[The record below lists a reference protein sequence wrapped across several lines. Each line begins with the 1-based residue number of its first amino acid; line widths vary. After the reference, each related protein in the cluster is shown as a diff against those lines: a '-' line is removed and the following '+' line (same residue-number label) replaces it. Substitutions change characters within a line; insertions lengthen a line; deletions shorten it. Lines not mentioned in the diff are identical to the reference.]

1 MATLGPLARASLT
14 LLALAVCLA
23 AGPAATQGAVR
34 GADGSSLAAELLAR
48 AAPLKLSPDQA
59 RRLNVVRMDTLI
71 ADAPL
76 AAERQVLDLKQRREQ
91 LADPAHAAPSADSL
105 QRIDQLNQEIARADR
120 AADLRAYAILTPEQR
135 GRVAQSDLAAA
146 RPGGGEAAG
155 DARLNALID
164 ARVKDSKLVE
174 FETSQAIA
182 DRLIKWA
189 QWFALA
195 LGAPLAI
202 LALVLTIF
210 GVRSYADFRDRLQ
223 KARDAIDAQMQK
235 AAELQGAHEAIEQH
249 LKDAAGLQSQ
259 FVALRAHLAELSQLD
274 QNVRAIADQVN
285 RIEQFVGFQKSPA
298 LSPALQASLQASLT
312 RYRTWLAG
320 IGCRTDKPVTVLVDR
335 KEKNNAYYEP
345 PDRIVIAEALA
356 GDPDVVLREY
366 THHVLSEAKRKR
378 ALPFT
383 AIQSGLSDYFPCSFN
398 NNPLFAV
405 QSAPVFNR
413 ILKQV
418 LFPNGYVR
426 NMVNAVRLDT
436 PPTLGSQQAIGEGW
450 GGAFWELRERLGQE
464 KADPLLFEAW
474 KAAPVVDDGPVSSL
488 AFAREAVSLVAERYP
503 QAAADAQAMFER
515 RGLKLGRSKPRPARG
530 RAATAKA

>member
-1 MATLGPLARASLT
+1 MATLGPFARPSQA
-14 LLALAVCLA
+14 LLALALCVA
-23 AGPAATQGAVR
+23 AGPAATQGAAPA
-34 GADGSSLAAELLAR
+34 ADGSSLAAALLSR
-48 AAPLKLSPDQA
+48 AAPLQLSPDQM
-59 RRLNVVRMDTLI
+59 RRLNVLRMDTLI
-71 ADAPL
+71 ADAPRV
-76 AAERQVLDLKQRREQ
+76 AERQVLDLKQRRDQ
-91 LADPAHAAPSADSL
+91 MADPAHAAPPAQSL
-105 QRIDQLNQEIARADR
+105 QRVDQLNQEIARADR
-120 AADLRAYAILTPEQR
+120 AADLRAYAILTPKQR
-135 GRVAQSDLAAA
+135 DLVAQSDLAAA

-155 DARLNALID
+155 DAHVNALID

-195 LGAPLAI
+195 VGAPLAI
-202 LALVLTIF
+202 LALVLTLF

-223 KARDAIDAQMQK
+223 KAREAIDAQMRK
-235 AAELQGAHEAIEQH
+235 AAELQGAHEAIEQQ
-249 LKDAAGLQSQ
+249 LRDAAGLQSQ
-259 FVALRAHLAELSQLD
+259 FVALREHLTELSQLD

-298 LSPALQASLQASLT
+298 LTPKLQAALQASLT

-335 KEKNNAYYEP
+335 KEKNNAYYQP

-366 THHVLSEAKRKR
+366 THHVLGEVKQKR

-413 ILKQV
+413 IFKQV

-426 NMVNAVRLDT
+426 NMVNQVRLDT
-436 PPTLGSQQAIGEGW
+436 APTLGSQQAIGEGW
-450 GGAFWELRERLGQE
+450 GGAFWELRQRLGHDE
-464 KADPLLFEAW
+464 ADTLLFDAW
-474 KAAPVVDDGPVSSL
+474 KAAPIVDDGPASSL
-488 AFAREAVSLVAERYP
+488 VFAREVVSLATERYP
-503 QAAADAQAMFER
+503 QAGPEAQAIFER
-515 RGLKLGRSKPRPARG
+515 RGLRLGRSKTKPARG
-530 RAATAKA
+530 RPATAKA